1 MTSTSYLPLSDRPVR
16 AEFVRDGPPGRSGPA
31 QATASANQPGQLVRV
46 KRARQF
52 LVLFRISLRGKQ
64 RGPPETV
71 PRRGGG
77 N

>member
-1 MTSTSYLPLSDRPVR
+1 MTSNLPLSDRPVR
-16 AEFVRDGPPGRSGPA
+16 AKFVRNGPPGRSDPA
-31 QATASANQPGQLVRV
+31 QATASANQPGQFVRV

-52 LVLFRISLRGKQ
+52 FVVVSLRGKQ
-64 RGPPETV
+64 RGPPEAV